1 MNNKVVTKTSTE
13 FGSVRCVEEKG
24 SVVYCASDVAKAL
37 GYSNSRKAIIDHCR
51 CVTKRDIPH
60 PQSPSKQ
67 LEVSF
72 IPEADVYR
80 LICHSKLPS
89 AMAFEKWVF
98 EDVVPKAVHGNVKQP
113 DTEQLTLE
121 TAEYHYY
128 DKTYRGEPVL
138 TSADMS
144 HFTHKERY
152 VINSCIHQTIKDKDY
167 FLLKDD
173 ELRAF
178 KAENPSVPKMS
189 AQLFIVTKSGF
200 TKIIKMLGEHIALPG
215 CFEIVPLKPKN
226 PFPEYREKKALT
238 TCDINELF
246 DKYSINMTGGDVI
259 PRKTMIELFGK
270 NIISAV
276 DADKENNSCKFVYFD
291 RIESKSY
298 DFCWDLMGYTRK
310 GVTLAATI
318 HNALTLGRCWASTKS
333 SEGDDKVECL

>member
-1 MNNKVVTKTSTE
+1 MENIIAKTNE
-13 FGSVRCVEEKG
+13 QFGTIRQISGTPTLWCG
-24 SVVYCASDVAKAL
+24 SDVAKAL
-37 GYSNSRKAIIDHCR
+37 GYARPNDAISAHCR
-51 CVTKRDIPH
+51 CTVKRRIPH

-138 TSADMS
+138 TSADMCY
-144 HFTHKERY
+144 FTHKERY

-167 FLLKDD
+167 FLLKDG

-178 KAENPSVPKMS
+178 KTENPSVPKMS

-200 TKIIKMLGEHIALPG
+200 TKIIKMLGEHIALPE
-215 CFEIVPLKPKN
+215 CYKVQKVQSNKKE
-226 PFPEYREKKALT
+226 EYAVVIGNTRIQSIISLIRK
-238 TCDINELF
+238 ELVTVDVLL
-246 DKYSINMTGGDVI
+246 DKYNRHNICVDDMEAL
-259 PRKTMIELFGK
+259 RKTLADVGTELGVD
-270 NIISAV
+270 ISSLV
-276 DADKENNSCKFVYFD
+276 HERYKTTFEMK
-291 RIESKSY
+291 I
-298 DFCWDLMGYTRK
+298 
-310 GVTLAATI
+310 
-318 HNALTLGRCWASTKS
+318 
-333 SEGDDKVECL
+333 

>member
-1 MNNKVVTKTSTE
+1 MENIIAKTNE
-13 FGSVRCVEEKG
+13 QFGTIRQISGTPTLWCG
-24 SVVYCASDVAKAL
+24 SDVAKAL
-37 GYSNSRKAIIDHCR
+37 GYARPNDAISAHCR
-51 CVTKRDIPH
+51 CTVKRRIPH

-98 EDVVPKAVHGNVKQP
+98 EDVVPKAVHGNVKQS

-144 HFTHKERY
+144 YFTHKERY

-167 FLLKDD
+167 FLLKDG

-178 KAENPSVPKMS
+178 KTENPSVPKMV

-200 TKIIKMLGEHIALPG
+200 TKIIKMLGEPIALPE
-215 CFEIVPLKPKN
+215 CYKVQKVQSNKKE
-226 PFPEYREKKALT
+226 EYAVVIGNARIQSIISLIRK
-238 TCDINELF
+238 ELVTVDVLL
-246 DKYSINMTGGDVI
+246 DKYNRHNICVDDMEAL
-259 PRKTMIELFGK
+259 RKTLADVGTELGVD
-270 NIISAV
+270 ISSLV
-276 DADKENNSCKFVYFD
+276 HERYKTTFEMK
-291 RIESKSY
+291 I
-298 DFCWDLMGYTRK
+298 
-310 GVTLAATI
+310 
-318 HNALTLGRCWASTKS
+318 
-333 SEGDDKVECL
+333 

>member
-37 GYSNSRKAIIDHCR
+37 GYVNPRKAVADHCKG
-51 CVTKRDIPH
+51 VTKRDTLTKGGI
-60 PQSPSKQ
+60 QS
-67 LEVSF
+67 LSF

-98 EDVVPKAVHGNVKQP
+98 EDVVPKAVRGNVKQS
-113 DTEQLTLE
+113 DAEQLTLE

-138 TSADMS
+138 TSADMCY
-144 HFTHKERY
+144 FTHKERY

-189 AQLFIVTKSGF
+189 AWLFIVTKSGF

-238 TCDINELF
+238 TCDIDELF
-246 DKYSINMTGGDVI
+246 DKYSINMTGDDVI

-276 DADKENNSCKFVYFD
+276 DTDKENNSCKFAFID
-291 RIESKSY
+291 CIESKSY
-298 DFCWDLMGYTRK
+298 DFRWNLMGYTRK
-310 GVTLAATI
+310 GVTLAVTI

>member
-37 GYSNSRKAIIDHCR
+37 GYVNPRKAVSDHCKG
-51 CVTKRDIPH
+51 VTKRDTLTKGGI
-60 PQSPSKQ
+60 QS
-67 LEVSF
+67 LSF

-89 AMAFEKWVF
+89 AMEFEKWVF
-98 EDVVPKAVHGNVKQP
+98 EDVVPKAVRNQTTQKATQG
-113 DTEQLTLE
+113 EQLTLE

-138 TSADMS
+138 TSADMCY
-144 HFTHKERY
+144 FTHKERY

-167 FLLKDD
+167 FLLKDG

-178 KAENPSVPKMS
+178 KTENPSVPKMS

-226 PFPEYREKKALT
+226 PFPEYREKKALI
-238 TCDINELF
+238 TCDIDELF
-246 DKYSINMTGGDVI
+246 DKYSINMTGDDVI

-276 DADKENNSCKFVYFD
+276 DAYKENNSCKFVYFD
-291 RIESKSY
+291 SIESKSY
-298 DFCWDLMGYTRK
+298 DFCWNLMGYTRK

-318 HNALTLGRCWASTKS
+318 HNALTLGRCWASAKS

>member
-1 MNNKVVTKTSTE
+1 MENIIAKTNE
-13 FGSVRCVEEKG
+13 QFGTIRQISGTPTLWCG
-24 SVVYCASDVAKAL
+24 SDVAKAL
-37 GYSNSRKAIIDHCR
+37 GYARPNDAISAHCR
-51 CVTKRDIPH
+51 CTVKRRIPH

-138 TSADMS
+138 TSADMCY
-144 HFTHKERY
+144 FTHKERY

-215 CFEIVPLKPKN
+215 CFEIVPLKPKI
-226 PFPEYREKKALT
+226 RSRSIVRKKHLPLVILMN
-238 TCDINELF
+238 C
-246 DKYSINMTGGDVI
+246 SI
-259 PRKTMIELFGK
+259 
-270 NIISAV
+270 
-276 DADKENNSCKFVYFD
+276 
-291 RIESKSY
+291 
-298 DFCWDLMGYTRK
+298 
-310 GVTLAATI
+310 
-318 HNALTLGRCWASTKS
+318 STVS
-333 SEGDDKVECL
+333 I

>member
-1 MNNKVVTKTSTE
+1 MSNKVVTKTSTE

-24 SVVYCASDVAKAL
+24 LVVYCASDVAKAL
-37 GYSNSRKAIIDHCR
+37 GYVNPRKAVADHCKG
-51 CVTKRDIPH
+51 VTKRDTLTKGGI
-60 PQSPSKQ
+60 QS
-67 LEVSF
+67 LSF
-72 IPEADVYR
+72 ISEADVYR

-138 TSADMS
+138 TSADMCY
-144 HFTHKERY
+144 FTHKERY

-189 AQLFIVTKSGF
+189 AWLFIVTKSGF

-226 PFPEYREKKALT
+226 PFPEYREKK
-238 TCDINELF
+238 
-246 DKYSINMTGGDVI
+246 
-259 PRKTMIELFGK
+259 
-270 NIISAV
+270 
-276 DADKENNSCKFVYFD
+276 
-291 RIESKSY
+291 
-298 DFCWDLMGYTRK
+298 
-310 GVTLAATI
+310 
-318 HNALTLGRCWASTKS
+318 STYH
-333 SEGDDKVECL
+333 L

>member
-37 GYSNSRKAIIDHCR
+37 GYVNPRKAVADHCKG
-51 CVTKRDIPH
+51 VTKRDTLTKGGI
-60 PQSPSKQ
+60 QS
-67 LEVSF
+67 LSF

-98 EDVVPKAVHGNVKQP
+98 EDVVPKAVHGNVKQS

-138 TSADMS
+138 TSADMCY
-144 HFTHKERY
+144 FTHKERY

-167 FLLKDD
+167 FLLKDG

-178 KAENPSVPKMS
+178 KTENPSVPKMS

-200 TKIIKMLGEHIALPG
+200 TKIIKMLGEPIALPE
-215 CFEIVPLKPKN
+215 CYKVQKVQSNKKE
-226 PFPEYREKKALT
+226 EYAVVIGNTRIQSIISLIRK
-238 TCDINELF
+238 ELVTVDVLL
-246 DKYSINMTGGDVI
+246 DKYNRHNICVDDMEAL
-259 PRKTMIELFGK
+259 RKTLADVGTELGVD
-270 NIISAV
+270 ISSLV
-276 DADKENNSCKFVYFD
+276 HERYKTTFEMK
-291 RIESKSY
+291 I
-298 DFCWDLMGYTRK
+298 
-310 GVTLAATI
+310 
-318 HNALTLGRCWASTKS
+318 
-333 SEGDDKVECL
+333 

>member
-1 MNNKVVTKTSTE
+1 MENIIAKTNE
-13 FGSVRCVEEKG
+13 QFGTIRQISGTPTLWCG
-24 SVVYCASDVAKAL
+24 SDVAKAL
-37 GYSNSRKAIIDHCR
+37 GYARPNDAISAHCR
-51 CVTKRDIPH
+51 CTVKRRIPH

-138 TSADMS
+138 TSADMCY
-144 HFTHKERY
+144 FTHKERY

-178 KAENPSVPKMS
+178 KTENPSVPKMS

-200 TKIIKMLGEHIALPG
+200 TKIIKMLGEHIALPE
-215 CFEIVPLKPKN
+215 CYKVQKVQPNKKE
-226 PFPEYREKKALT
+226 EYAVVIGNARIQSIISLIRK
-238 TCDINELF
+238 ELVTVDVLL
-246 DKYSINMTGGDVI
+246 DKYNRHNICVDDMEAL
-259 PRKTMIELFGK
+259 RKTLADVGTELGVD
-270 NIISAV
+270 ISSLV
-276 DADKENNSCKFVYFD
+276 HERYKTTFEMK
-291 RIESKSY
+291 I
-298 DFCWDLMGYTRK
+298 
-310 GVTLAATI
+310 
-318 HNALTLGRCWASTKS
+318 
-333 SEGDDKVECL
+333 

>member
-37 GYSNSRKAIIDHCR
+37 GYVNPRKAVADHCKG
-51 CVTKRDIPH
+51 VTKRDTLTKGGI
-60 PQSPSKQ
+60 QS
-67 LEVSF
+67 LSF

-98 EDVVPKAVHGNVKQP
+98 EDVVPKAVHGNVKQSN
-113 DTEQLTLE
+113 TEQLTLE

-138 TSADMS
+138 TSADMCY
-144 HFTHKERY
+144 FTHKERY

-167 FLLKDD
+167 FLLKDG

-178 KAENPSVPKMS
+178 KTENPSVPKMS

-200 TKIIKMLGEHIALPG
+200 TKIIKMLDEHIALPG

-226 PFPEYREKKALT
+226 PFPEYRKKKALT
-238 TCDINELF
+238 TCDIDELF
-246 DKYSINMTGGDVI
+246 DKYSINMTGDDVI
-259 PRKTMIELFGK
+259 PRKTMIKLFGK
-270 NIISAV
+270 NIVSAV
-276 DADKENNSCKFVYFD
+276 DAYKENNSCKFVYFD
-291 RIESKSY
+291 SIESKSY
-298 DFCWDLMGYTRK
+298 DFCWNLMGYTRK
-310 GVTLAATI
+310 GVTLAVTI

>member
-144 HFTHKERY
+144 YFTHKERY

-167 FLLKDD
+167 FLLKDG

-178 KAENPSVPKMS
+178 KTENPSVPKMS
-189 AQLFIVTKSGF
+189 ASLFIVTKSGF
-200 TKIIKMLGEHIALPG
+200 TKIIKMLDEPIALPE
-215 CFEIVPLKPKN
+215 CYKVQKVQPNKKE
-226 PFPEYREKKALT
+226 EYAVVIGNARIQSIISLIRK
-238 TCDINELF
+238 ELVTVDVLL
-246 DKYSINMTGGDVI
+246 DKYNRHNICVDDMEAL
-259 PRKTMIELFGK
+259 RKTLADVGTELGVD
-270 NIISAV
+270 IS
-276 DADKENNSCKFVYFD
+276 S
-291 RIESKSY
+291 
-298 DFCWDLMGYTRK
+298 
-310 GVTLAATI
+310 LAHERYKTTFEMKI
-318 HNALTLGRCWASTKS
+318 
-333 SEGDDKVECL
+333 

>member
-24 SVVYCASDVAKAL
+24 LVVYCASDVAKAL
-37 GYSNSRKAIIDHCR
+37 GYVNPRKAVADHCKG
-51 CVTKRDIPH
+51 VTKRDTLTKGGV
-60 PQSPSKQ
+60 QS
-67 LEVSF
+67 LSF

-138 TSADMS
+138 TSADMCY
-144 HFTHKERY
+144 FTHKERY

-178 KAENPSVPKMS
+178 KTENPSVPKMS

-238 TCDINELF
+238 TCDIDELF
-246 DKYSINMTGGDVI
+246 DKYSINMTGDDVI

-291 RIESKSY
+291 P
-298 DFCWDLMGYTRK
+298 
-310 GVTLAATI
+310 
-318 HNALTLGRCWASTKS
+318 
-333 SEGDDKVECL
+333 

>member
-1 MNNKVVTKTSTE
+1 MENIIAKTNE
-13 FGSVRCVEEKG
+13 QFGTIRQISGTPTLWCG
-24 SVVYCASDVAKAL
+24 SDVAKAL
-37 GYSNSRKAIIDHCR
+37 GYARPNDAISAHCR
-51 CVTKRDIPH
+51 CTVKRRIPH

-98 EDVVPKAVHGNVKQP
+98 EDVVPKAVHGNVKQS

-167 FLLKDD
+167 FLLKDG

-178 KAENPSVPKMS
+178 KTENPSVPKMS

-200 TKIIKMLGEHIALPG
+200 TKIIKMLGEPIALPE
-215 CFEIVPLKPKN
+215 CYKVQKVQSNKKE
-226 PFPEYREKKALT
+226 EYAVVIGNTRIQSIISLIRK
-238 TCDINELF
+238 ELVTVDVLL
-246 DKYSINMTGGDVI
+246 DKYNRHNICVDDMEAL
-259 PRKTMIELFGK
+259 RKTLADVGTELGVD
-270 NIISAV
+270 ISSLV
-276 DADKENNSCKFVYFD
+276 HERYKTTFEMK
-291 RIESKSY
+291 I
-298 DFCWDLMGYTRK
+298 
-310 GVTLAATI
+310 
-318 HNALTLGRCWASTKS
+318 
-333 SEGDDKVECL
+333 

>member
-24 SVVYCASDVAKAL
+24 LVVYCASDVAKAL
-37 GYSNSRKAIIDHCR
+37 GYVNPRKAVADHCKG
-51 CVTKRDIPH
+51 VTKRDTLTKGGV
-60 PQSPSKQ
+60 QS
-67 LEVSF
+67 LSF

-138 TSADMS
+138 TSADMCY
-144 HFTHKERY
+144 FTHKERY

-178 KAENPSVPKMS
+178 KTENPSVPKMS

-226 PFPEYREKKALT
+226 PFPEYREKK
-238 TCDINELF
+238 
-246 DKYSINMTGGDVI
+246 
-259 PRKTMIELFGK
+259 
-270 NIISAV
+270 
-276 DADKENNSCKFVYFD
+276 
-291 RIESKSY
+291 
-298 DFCWDLMGYTRK
+298 
-310 GVTLAATI
+310 
-318 HNALTLGRCWASTKS
+318 STYH
-333 SEGDDKVECL
+333 L

>member
-178 KAENPSVPKMS
+178 KTENPNVPKMS

-200 TKIIKMLGEHIALPG
+200 TKIIKMLGEHIALPE
-215 CFEIVPLKPKN
+215 CYKVQKVQPNKKE
-226 PFPEYREKKALT
+226 EYAVVIGNARIQSIISLIRK
-238 TCDINELF
+238 ELVTVDVLL
-246 DKYSINMTGGDVI
+246 DKYNRHNICVDDMEAL
-259 PRKTMIELFGK
+259 RKTLADVGTELGVD
-270 NIISAV
+270 IS
-276 DADKENNSCKFVYFD
+276 S
-291 RIESKSY
+291 
-298 DFCWDLMGYTRK
+298 
-310 GVTLAATI
+310 LAHERYKTTFEMKI
-318 HNALTLGRCWASTKS
+318 
-333 SEGDDKVECL
+333 

>member
-37 GYSNSRKAIIDHCR
+37 GYVNPRKAVADHCKG
-51 CVTKRDIPH
+51 VTKRDTLTKGGI
-60 PQSPSKQ
+60 QS
-67 LEVSF
+67 LSF

-138 TSADMS
+138 TSADMCY
-144 HFTHKERY
+144 FTHKERY

-167 FLLKDD
+167 FLLKDG

-178 KAENPSVPKMS
+178 KTENPSVSKMS

-238 TCDINELF
+238 TCDIDELF
-246 DKYSINMTGGDVI
+246 DKYSINMTGDDVI

-276 DADKENNSCKFVYFD
+276 DAYKENNSCKFVYFD
-291 RIESKSY
+291 SIESKSY
-298 DFCWDLMGYTRK
+298 DFCWNLMGYTRK

>member
-37 GYSNSRKAIIDHCR
+37 GYVNPRKAVADHCKG
-51 CVTKRDIPH
+51 VTKRDTLTKGGI
-60 PQSPSKQ
+60 QS
-67 LEVSF
+67 LSF

-138 TSADMS
+138 TSADMCY
-144 HFTHKERY
+144 FTHKERY

-167 FLLKDD
+167 FLLKDG

-178 KAENPSVPKMS
+178 KTENPSVPKMS

-238 TCDINELF
+238 TCDIDELF
-246 DKYSINMTGGDVI
+246 DKYSINMTGDDVI

-276 DADKENNSCKFVYFD
+276 DAYKENNSCKFVYFD
-291 RIESKSY
+291 SIESKSY
-298 DFCWDLMGYTRK
+298 DFCWNLMGYTRK

>member
-121 TAEYHYY
+121 TAEYHYF
-128 DKTYRGEPVL
+128 DKTLYGEPVL
-138 TSADMS
+138 TAADVE
-144 HFTHKERY
+144 HFTGVGTFQTEYYLKRYAAKNTDYAIIGGKTLVQYKE
-152 VINSCIHQTIKDKDY
+152 
-167 FLLKDD
+167 
-173 ELRAF
+173 
-178 KAENPSVPKMS
+178 ENPGVNKLAS
-189 AQLFIVTKSGF
+189 AVFVVMKSGF
-200 TKIIKMLGEHIALPG
+200 VKLMKYFG
-215 CFEIVPLKPKN
+215 CGAATPECFLKSSITEN
-226 PFPEYREKKALT
+226 EKKPDKEKYALIVGNSRVVRLMDMINKRITAIEVTMDLMYKHNVEVGKMDALRKTLNELSFDLSAEISALT
-238 TCDINELF
+238 YEKLGTTE
-246 DKYSINMTGGDVI
+246 KYM
-259 PRKTMIELFGK
+259 
-270 NIISAV
+270 
-276 DADKENNSCKFVYFD
+276 Y
-291 RIESKSY
+291 
-298 DFCWDLMGYTRK
+298 
-310 GVTLAATI
+310 
-318 HNALTLGRCWASTKS
+318 
-333 SEGDDKVECL
+333 

>member
-1 MNNKVVTKTSTE
+1 MENIIAKTNE
-13 FGSVRCVEEKG
+13 QFGTIRQISGTPTLWCG
-24 SVVYCASDVAKAL
+24 SDVAKAL
-37 GYSNSRKAIIDHCR
+37 GYARPNDAISAHCR
-51 CVTKRDIPH
+51 CTVKRRIPH

-98 EDVVPKAVHGNVKQP
+98 EDVVPKAVHGNVKQS

-144 HFTHKERY
+144 YFTHKSRY
-152 VINSCIHQTIKDKDY
+152 VINERIHRTRKGKDY
-167 FLLKDD
+167 FLLKDGD
-173 ELRAF
+173 LRAF
-178 KAENPSVPKMS
+178 KAENPSFPKTS
-189 AQLFIVTKSGF
+189 TPLFIVTKSGF
-200 TKIIKMLGEHIALPG
+200 TKIIKMLGEPIALPG

-238 TCDINELF
+238 TCDIDELF
-246 DKYSINMTGGDVI
+246 DKYSINMTGDDVI

-276 DADKENNSCKFVYFD
+276 DAHKENNSCKFVYFD
-291 RIESKSY
+291 SIESKSY
-298 DFCWDLMGYTRK
+298 DFCWNLMGYTRK

-318 HNALTLGRCWASTKS
+318 HNALTLGKCWASAKS

>member
-1 MNNKVVTKTSTE
+1 MENIIAKTNE
-13 FGSVRCVEEKG
+13 QFGTIRQISGTPTLWCG
-24 SVVYCASDVAKAL
+24 SDVAKAL
-37 GYSNSRKAIIDHCR
+37 GYARPNDAISAHCR
-51 CVTKRDIPH
+51 CTVKRRIPH

-72 IPEADVYR
+72 ILEADVYR

-138 TSADMS
+138 TSADMCY
-144 HFTHKERY
+144 FTHKERY

-178 KAENPSVPKMS
+178 KTENPSVPKMS

-200 TKIIKMLGEHIALPG
+200 TKIIKMLDEPIALPE
-215 CFEIVPLKPKN
+215 CYKVQKVQPNKKE
-226 PFPEYREKKALT
+226 EYAVVIGNARIQSIISLIRK
-238 TCDINELF
+238 ELVTVDVLL
-246 DKYSINMTGGDVI
+246 DKYNRHNICVDDMEAL
-259 PRKTMIELFGK
+259 RKTLADVGTELGVD
-270 NIISAV
+270 IS
-276 DADKENNSCKFVYFD
+276 S
-291 RIESKSY
+291 
-298 DFCWDLMGYTRK
+298 
-310 GVTLAATI
+310 LAHERYKTTFEMKI
-318 HNALTLGRCWASTKS
+318 
-333 SEGDDKVECL
+333 

>member
-1 MNNKVVTKTSTE
+1 
-13 FGSVRCVEEKG
+13 
-24 SVVYCASDVAKAL
+24 
-37 GYSNSRKAIIDHCR
+37 
-51 CVTKRDIPH
+51 
-60 PQSPSKQ
+60 
-67 LEVSF
+67 
-72 IPEADVYR
+72 
-80 LICHSKLPS
+80 
-89 AMAFEKWVF
+89 MAFEKWVF

-138 TSADMS
+138 TSADMCY
-144 HFTHKERY
+144 FTHKERY

-189 AQLFIVTKSGF
+189 ARLFIVTKSGF

-215 CFEIVPLKPKN
+215 CFEIVTLKPKN

-238 TCDINELF
+238 TCDIDELF
-246 DKYSINMTGGDVI
+246 DKYSINMTGDDVI

-276 DADKENNSCKFVYFD
+276 DAHKENNSCKFVYFD

-298 DFCWDLMGYTRK
+298 DCCWNGMGYTRK
-310 GVTLAATI
+310 GVTLAVTL
-318 HNALTLGRCWASTKS
+318 HNALT
-333 SEGDDKVECL
+333 

>member
-24 SVVYCASDVAKAL
+24 SVVYCAADVAKAL
-37 GYSNSRKAIIDHCR
+37 GYVNPRKAVADHCKG
-51 CVTKRDIPH
+51 VTKRDTLTKGGI
-60 PQSPSKQ
+60 QS
-67 LEVSF
+67 LSF

-98 EDVVPKAVHGNVKQP
+98 EDVVPKAVRGNVKQS
-113 DTEQLTLE
+113 DTDQLTLE

-128 DKTYRGEPVL
+128 DKTYMGEPVL
-138 TSADMS
+138 TSADMCY
-144 HFTHKERY
+144 FTHKERY
-152 VINSCIHQTIKDKDY
+152 VINSCIHQMIKDKDY
-167 FLLKDD
+167 FLLKDG

-178 KAENPSVPKMS
+178 KTENPSVPKMS
-189 AQLFIVTKSGF
+189 AGLFIVTKSGF

-238 TCDINELF
+238 TCDIDELF
-246 DKYSINMTGGDVI
+246 DKYSINMTGDDVI

-270 NIISAV
+270 NIVSAV
-276 DADKENNSCKFVYFD
+276 DTYKENNSCKFVYFD
-291 RIESKSY
+291 SVESKSY
-298 DFCWDLMGYTRK
+298 DFCWNLMGYTRK
-310 GVTLAATI
+310 GVTLAVTI

>member
-1 MNNKVVTKTSTE
+1 MENIIAKTNKQ
-13 FGSVRCVEEKG
+13 FGTIRQISGTPTLWCG
-24 SVVYCASDVAKAL
+24 SDVAKAL
-37 GYSNSRKAIIDHCR
+37 GYARPNDAISAHCR
-51 CVTKRDIPH
+51 CTVKRRIPH

-138 TSADMS
+138 TSADMCY
-144 HFTHKERY
+144 FTHKERY
-152 VINSCIHQTIKDKDY
+152 VINSCIHQMIKDKDY
-167 FLLKDD
+167 FLLKDG

-178 KAENPSVPKMS
+178 KTENPSVPKMS

-238 TCDINELF
+238 TCDIDELF
-246 DKYSINMTGGDVI
+246 DKYSINMTGDDVI

-270 NIISAV
+270 NIVSAV
-276 DADKENNSCKFVYFD
+276 DAYKENNSCKFVYFD
-291 RIESKSY
+291 SIESKSY
-298 DFCWDLMGYTRK
+298 DFCWNLMGYTRK